1 MSTQHDKVTALH
13 AFLLNRIALRRVTN
27 HEELQRVIGQMLF
40 INGRRSN
47 PFPISREK
55 IIDALKAV
63 DEQSVKEHGV
73 LLSALV
79 VHFWDDG
86 ITHRFYES
94 AILNG
99 LLPADADEDERTAFH
114 AAHLAKV
121 YDTYANIVVPSDLSA
136 LFTNESEDEDEE
148 ADLDA

>member
-1 MSTQHDKVTALH
+1 MSTFNDKVIATQ

-94 AILNG
+94 AVLNG
-99 LLPADADEDERTAFH
+99 LLPVDASDAERKAFH
-114 AAHLAKV
+114 AEMLAKV
-121 YDTYANIVVPSDLSA
+121 YDAYANVTVPADLSEMFPSD
-136 LFTNESEDEDEE
+136 DEADEQ